1 MLLSGCGLSFYDDMV
16 ASAQKA
22 MVGGGAVA
30 GKDYVNGLMPSQD
43 SRRYFAK
50 STDAGSSIETV
61 YRTQNTSE
69 TGVKYVKDGGILIP
83 PGTTISYSNKGYCMD
98 PSLPAPKSGE
108 EIQFVK
114 TSLLIPDELQETY
127 KKLMNRAASG
137 DMNVHNNLQH
147 LVWALRTAGTDMGF
161 ASNLTPQQKKIL
173 NSCSGEEGLFEA
185 FHENARSMD
194 QFWRALFGLADS
206 YLNISVGGVTYK
218 VSDLLDPNVGNKKI
232 NAHLEQLFQI
242 SDSLPVE
249 KKGFNYGELK
259 KGVYTDIRGDG
270 YLSFHAKIANSTDQP
285 YIFYP
290 TDYVGQVGSGTKSQG
305 LTFFAMGNTTMRQ
318 RITQTV
324 PQQIQVIEQ
333 KEPETK
339 TATASQITDVGL
351 EKLNNVFGNYTKEML
366 GFEVCFLTKDM
377 IEIDP
382 TRVKGNTLGGWDS
395 GTNKLVLRSDK
406 QLADAINNRDPF
418 AYSTLIHEMTH
429 GIHMNYL
436 DSTEYTNLQECRDD
450 AKRYLA
456 EGFAML
462 GEGKYAGKKGWNWQ
476 GSRKEDKYGNTYLTY
491 ISQYAERGIN
501 KANEGINKANKAKDK
516 ETANKW
522 KETANKWK
530 ELKEAVD
537 EMNDFFIATDK
548 TVESIGNRIDTAI
561 EKLTFQEIC
570 DVLKRDKKRDK
581 VQK

>member
-1 MLLSGCGLSFYDDMV
+1 MKWIYAKITSLFLLAMLLSGCGLSFYDDMV

-185 FHENARSMD
+185 FHENAKSMD
-194 QFWRALFGLADS
+194 QFWRTLFGLADS

-270 YLSFHAKIANSTDQP
+270 YLSFHAKIANSTDQS

-333 KEPETK
+333 KKPETTLTPHYSSQQTLSSFLNLPETREQALENILQK
-339 TATASQITDVGL
+339 GADTVYSEMVTASIIQSGGKYSNLLKDATTKIKGKNIIFKHGTFLNYDFGYFVGDFCTSIAL
-351 EKLNNVFGNYTKEML
+351 GDWQGAAAATERYVVDTVFGPIKFMYDL
-366 GFEVCFLTKDM
+366 A
-377 IEIDP
+377 
-382 TRVKGNTLGGWDS
+382 TLAGG
-395 GTNKLVLRSDK
+395 L
-406 QLADAINNRDPF
+406 F
-418 AYSTLIHEMTH
+418 
-429 GIHMNYL
+429 
-436 DSTEYTNLQECRDD
+436 
-450 AKRYLA
+450 
-456 EGFAML
+456 
-462 GEGKYAGKKGWNWQ
+462 
-476 GSRKEDKYGNTYLTY
+476 
-491 ISQYAERGIN
+491 
-501 KANEGINKANKAKDK
+501 
-516 ETANKW
+516 
-522 KETANKWK
+522 
-530 ELKEAVD
+530 
-537 EMNDFFIATDK
+537 
-548 TVESIGNRIDTAI
+548 
-561 EKLTFQEIC
+561 
-570 DVLKRDKKRDK
+570 
-581 VQK
+581 

>member
-1 MLLSGCGLSFYDDMV
+1 MKWIYAKITSLFLLAMLLSGCGLSFYDDMV

-173 NSCSGEEGLFEA
+173 NSCSGEEGFFEA

-194 QFWRALFGLADS
+194 QFWRMLFGLADS

-333 KEPETK
+333 KKPETK
-339 TATASQITDVGL
+339 TATPSQITDVGL
-351 EKLNNVFGNYTKEML
+351 EKLNNVFGNYTKKML
-366 GFEVCFLTKDM
+366 GFEVSFLTKDM

-382 TRVKGNTLGGWDS
+382 TRLSDDAALGGWDID
-395 GTNKLVLRSDK
+395 TNKLVIRSDK
-406 QLADAINNRDPF
+406 QLADAINNRDPM
-418 AYSTLIHEMTH
+418 AYSTLVHEMTH
-429 GIHMNYL
+429 AIHLNYL
-436 DSTEYTNLQECRDD
+436 DSSAYINIQNCRDAD
-450 AKRYLA
+450 DRYLA

-462 GEGKYAGKKGWNWQ
+462 GEGKYAGKKGGNWK
-476 GSRKEDKYGNTYLTY
+476 GGRVEDKYGNNYLTY
-491 ISQYAERGIN
+491 LSQYAERGIN
-501 KANEGINKANKAKDK
+501 KAKDE
-516 ETANKW
+516 ETAEKW
-522 KETANKWK
+522 IKLKKKVDKMNAWYIPFSSDKAI
-530 ELKEAVD
+530 ELLG
-537 EMNDFFIATDK
+537 NQIDK
-548 TVESIGNRIDTAI
+548 AI

-570 DVLKRDKKRDK
+570 DVLKK
-581 VQK
+581 